1 MADDNAVPVAA
12 PVAPPPPEGFEVTPT
27 TPAAPPPPAGF
38 TAQPAPTAVA
48 PAPAPPTVPMG
59 DMTSEET
66 AAYDAAQ
73 AKIFH
78 KTPPGMLSQVVTQAF
93 KLDQPLGLDPDT
105 DKALQKYGIINS
117 AADSG
122 WNPLKDFNSVVIRGG
137 AVVGD
142 AALRALNAAVVLPAG
157 AVNAAAGDRNAA
169 EDAQRFNDD
178 LMVVLGTSPEALGSV
193 GHGPAAE
200 AAEAPKPP
208 SLAKPV
214 VQDTK
219 TWQADVPPPG
229 EEAAAKAPP
238 PPPITSKAAPG
249 SPLAKQDAATMPN
262 NPGGTI
268 PHPEPLLDG
277 SGNLNLDYINASA
290 DNKEAMAK
298 VSDAYAQRYGTTMPH
313 AETVE
318 QANEFFAK
326 AAEQVTDGV
335 PSVLADYGRNDP
347 VNTDLLWTAR
357 TAFTQSVVS
366 ANRLAMKA
374 AQTGAPEDMEAAVS
388 AMQRITQYTSPAR
401 HEMAA
406 TVGRAQNSMQ
416 IPIGDT
422 EMANMEQ
429 VGMKI
434 GNMNAE
440 DAVRV
445 LGTLDTPQAV
455 AKFISDVQKPSFA
468 DMGMYYIFNN
478 YLSGP
483 LTHLAYTASW
493 GIQTVIRA
501 GIETPMAAA
510 IGKLQEAAG
519 KTIAPEE
526 LTSLAA
532 ERTEIVDRLAEADR
546 QGSNRPM
553 TAAESQAAE
562 KRLAEIDER
571 TRQGVTVMPH
581 EAAARFYGIGEGAL
595 DSIRAFGRALKTSDI
610 QMLPGEMDRA
620 EQASKEAIQAALKDG
635 STPEDAKAA
644 GHAAYQNVATNFG
657 NPIVAYG
664 KGLENPKTSATVQAV
679 GHVVGAPMRVIA
691 AIHSLQKFSGYS
703 ETINALAYRQAA
715 AEGLEGGRAAIMDD
729 TTALGNR
736 IAQLKNNPTPE
747 MMQQA
752 IKESKY
758 AALMGES
765 GVVGRKFQS
774 LANSNSWTR
783 IVVPFSKVV
792 TNLTSQK
799 VLERTP
805 IGMLSKVVRS
815 NIMGENGNAAQA
827 TQASKMLAGSTLLMG
842 GAYLASQGQS
852 RGWGSDDKNERAF
865 DYLSGNPPYSVRI
878 GDVNLPHRFF
888 GVAGGSLS
896 LGADLH
902 DINQVIQDGD
912 DGYGDWLGAMGASV
926 HYIGR
931 DLLSENALTG
941 PAELYNAINNKEDAG
956 ARYVPNAIAS
966 ALTPYSSFQSQL
978 NSRFIDPIMRQTMG
992 EDSYDSIMQTIQ
1004 SRTPY
1009 LSQNL
1014 MPKVDIFGNPME
1026 RSADHSWAEKDPV
1039 MQALTHLQIF
1049 PAAVQ
1054 PRLYGVQLDE
1064 KQFAD
1069 YATLAGHAFYQSMK
1083 QATSSPGWVQMG
1095 DQQQANFIQGAIKAS
1110 RASARAAMVSY
1121 YPQIVVDSKQQ
1132 KLDLLHQY
1140 DE

>member
-1 MADDNAVPVAA
+1 MADDLNT
-12 PVAPPPPEGFEVTPT
+12 APPAPT
-27 TPAAPPPPAGF
+27 GSIDPDAGKAPPPPAGSID
-38 TAQPAPTAVA
+38 PAASAVQA
-48 PAPAPPTVPMG
+48 ASIVPPTVPMG

-66 AAYDAAQ
+66 AAYEAAQ
-73 AKIFH
+73 AKVFH
-78 KTPPGMLSQVVTQAF
+78 KTPPGMLSQIVTQAF
-93 KLDQPLGLDPDT
+93 KLDQPLGLDSET
-105 DKALQKYGIINS
+105 EKSLQQYGITNGPQ
-117 AADSG
+117 DSG
-122 WNPLKDFNSVVIRGG
+122 WNPLKDFNSTVIRGG
-137 AVVGD
+137 AVIGD
-142 AALRALNAAVVLPAG
+142 AALRVLNAAVVLPAG
-157 AVNAAAGDRNAA
+157 AVNAATGDRNAA

-178 LMVVLGTSPEALGSV
+178 LMVVLGTSPEAAIAA
-193 GHGPAAE
+193 HGDIP
-200 AAEAPKPP
+200 EAPKPP
-208 SLAKPV
+208 SLMRPV
-214 VQDTK
+214 VQDSRP
-219 TWQADVPPPG
+219 WQADIPPAG
-229 EEAAAKAPP
+229 EEAAAAKAPP
-238 PPPITSKAAPG
+238 PITGKPAPG
-249 SPLAKQDAATMPN
+249 SPLAKQDATMPSE
-262 NPGGTI
+262 PGGTV

-277 SGNLNLDYINASA
+277 SGNLNLDYINASK
-290 DNKEAMAK
+290 DNKETMAK
-298 VSDAYAQRYGTTMPH
+298 VSDAYAQRYGTTMPQ

-318 QANEFFAK
+318 QANKFFAD
-326 AAEQVTDGV
+326 AAQQVTDGV
-335 PSVLADYGRNDP
+335 PSVLTDYERNGP
-347 VNTDLLWTAR
+347 VNSDLLWTAR
-357 TAFTQSVVS
+357 QAFTQSVVS
-366 ANRLAMKA
+366 ANRMAMKA
-374 AQTGAPEDMEAAVS
+374 AQTGDPADLEAAT
-388 AMQRITQYTSPAR
+388 AAAQRVIQYTSPAR
-401 HEMAA
+401 HEMTA
-406 TVGRAQNSMQ
+406 TAGRTLNSMK
-416 IPIGDT
+416 IPVGDT
-422 EMANMEQ
+422 EMQNMEQ

-455 AKFISDVQKPSFA
+455 AKFIGDVQKPSFT

-519 KTIAPEE
+519 KTINPEE

-532 ERTEIVDRLAEADR
+532 ERTELVDRMAEADR
-546 QGSNRPM
+546 PGSNRPM
-553 TAAESQAAE
+553 TAAESQSAE

-610 QMLPGEMDRA
+610 QMLPGEMDKA
-620 EQASKEAIQAALKDG
+620 EQASKEAIAAALKEG
-635 STPEDAKAA
+635 AAPEDAKAA

-664 KGLENPKTSATVQAV
+664 KQLENPKTSATVQAV

-703 ETINALAYRQAA
+703 ESLNALAYRQAA
-715 AEGLEGGRAAIMDD
+715 SEGLEGGRAAIMDD

-736 IAQLKNNPTPE
+736 VAQLKNNPTPE
-747 MMQQA
+747 MMEQA

-792 TNLTSQK
+792 TNLTAQK

-827 TQASKMLAGSTLLMG
+827 TQGAKMLAGSTLLMG
-842 GAYLASQGQS
+842 GAYLAAQGQS

-902 DINQVIQDGD
+902 DINQTIQEGD
-912 DGYGDWLGAMGASV
+912 EGYGDWLNAMGSAV

-931 DLLSENALTG
+931 DLLTENALTG
-941 PAELYNAINNKEDAG
+941 PAELYNAINDKQDAG

-966 ALTPYSSFQSQL
+966 ALTPFSSFQNQV

-992 EDSYDSIMQTIQ
+992 ENSYSSIMQTIE

-1014 MPKVDIFGNPME
+1014 MPKVDIFGNPMQ
-1026 RSADHSWAEKDPV
+1026 RSGDHSWAEKDPV

-1054 PRLYGVQLDE
+1054 PRLFGVQLDE

-1069 YATLAGHAFYQSMK
+1069 YGTLAGRAFYKSMID
-1083 QATSSPGWVQMG
+1083 ATKSPSWVRLP
-1095 DQQQANFIQGAIKAS
+1095 DQDQANVVQIAIKAS
-1110 RASARAAMVSY
+1110 RGSARAAMVTI
-1121 YPQIVVDSKQQ
+1121 YPQIVQDSKQQ

>member
-1 MADDNAVPVAA
+1 MADENAVPAAA
-12 PVAPPPPEGFEVTPT
+12 PAAPPPPDGFEVTPT

-38 TAQPAPTAVA
+38 TAQPTPTAV
-48 PAPAPPTVPMG
+48 APAPPTVPMG

-66 AAYDAAQ
+66 AAYEAAQ
-73 AKIFH
+73 AKVFH

-93 KLDQPLGLDPDT
+93 KLDQPLGLDPET
-105 DKALQKYGIINS
+105 DKALQQYGIVNGPQ
-117 AADSG
+117 DSG

-137 AVVGD
+137 AVIGD
-142 AALRALNAAVVLPAG
+142 TALRALNAAVVLPAG
-157 AVNAAAGDRNAA
+157 AINAAAGGRNAA

-178 LMVVLGTSPEALGSV
+178 LMVVLGTSPEAAIAA
-193 GHGPAAE
+193 HGDIP
-200 AAEAPKPP
+200 EAPKPP
-208 SLAKPV
+208 SLSRPV
-214 VQDTK
+214 AQDTGP
-219 TWQADVPPPG
+219 WQATVPAAG
-229 EEAAAKAPP
+229 EEAVAAKAPP
-238 PPPITSKAAPG
+238 PITGKAAPG
-249 SPLAKQDAATMPN
+249 SPLAKQDATAMPN

-298 VSDAYAQRYGTTMPH
+298 VSDAYATRYGTTMPQ
-313 AETVE
+313 AETVDQANKFFE
-318 QANEFFAK
+318 QAAQ
-326 AAEQVTDGV
+326 QVTDGV
-335 PSVLADYGRNDP
+335 PDVLANYGRNDP
-347 VNTDLLWTAR
+347 VNSDLLWTAR
-357 TAFTQSVVS
+357 QAFTQSVVS
-366 ANRLAMKA
+366 ATRLAMKA
-374 AQTGAPEDMEAAVS
+374 QQTADPADLEAAT
-388 AMQRITQYTSPAR
+388 AAAQRVIEYTSPAR
-401 HEMAA
+401 HEMTA
-406 TVGRAQNSMQ
+406 TAGRTLNSMQ
-416 IPIGDT
+416 IPVGDT
-422 EMANMEQ
+422 EMQNMEQ
-429 VGMKI
+429 LGMKI

-455 AKFISDVQKPSFA
+455 AKFIGDVQKPSFA

-493 GIQTVIRA
+493 GVQTVIRA

-510 IGKLQEAAG
+510 IGKIQEMAG
-519 KTIAPEE
+519 KVIAPEE

-546 QGSNRPM
+546 PGSNRPM
-553 TAAESQAAE
+553 SAAESQAAE

-595 DSIRAFGRALKTSDI
+595 DAIRAFKRALKTSDI
-610 QMLPGEMDRA
+610 QMLPGEMAKA
-620 EQASKEAIQAALKDG
+620 EQASQEAIANALKEG
-635 STPEDAKAA
+635 ATPEDAKAA

-664 KGLENPKTSATVQAV
+664 KQMDPGAAATTVKAV
-679 GHVVGAPMRVIA
+679 GQVVGAPMRVIA

-703 ETINALAYRQAA
+703 ESLNALAYRQAA

-774 LANSNSWTR
+774 LANANSWTR

-805 IGMLSKVVRS
+805 IGLLSKVVRS

-827 TQASKMLAGSTLLMG
+827 TQAAKMLTGSTLLMG

-902 DINQVIQDGD
+902 DINQVIQEGD

-931 DLLSENALTG
+931 DLLTENALTG
-941 PAELYNAINNKEDAG
+941 PAELYNAINDKQDAG

-966 ALTPYSSFQSQL
+966 ALTPFSSLQSQIAH
-978 NSRFIDPIMRQTMG
+978 NRFIDPIMRQTMG
-992 EDSYDSIMQTIQ
+992 EDSYDSIMQTIE
-1004 SRTPY
+1004 SRTPF

-1083 QATSSPGWVQMG
+1083 QATSAPGWVQMS

-1132 KLDLLHQY
+1132 KIDLLHQY